1 MICLFLKGL
10 GNIKHALI
18 HNSKLIN
25 IVKENNDQQKTLWR
39 KVFVSSD
46 ISSIVSAAYVEL
58 KMLFG
63 TKTTS
68 KVKEAFGEI
77 ELLMTE
83 ALKLVLDNGKNF
95 LNQVTNLW
103 KRINYFIG
111 TLNELTELE
120 QSTINKSQD
129 LLKIVN
135 AIIKDDII
143 AMENETTYIKDRL
156 INMQDGVLRWVPSF
170 KPVSV
175 IRISIINVIF
185 IETCSMLLSKLGY
198 QS

>member
-1 MICLFLKGL
+1 M
-10 GNIKHALI
+10 
-18 HNSKLIN
+18 
-25 IVKENNDQQKTLWR
+25 
-39 KVFVSSD
+39 
-46 ISSIVSAAYVEL
+46 
-58 KMLFG
+58 
-63 TKTTS
+63 
-68 KVKEAFGEI
+68 
-77 ELLMTE
+77 
-83 ALKLVLDNGKNF
+83 
-95 LNQVTNLW
+95 
-103 KRINYFIG
+103 
-111 TLNELTELE
+111 NELTELE

-143 AMENETTYIKDRL
+143 AIENETTYIKDRL

-175 IRISIINVIF
+175 IRIFIINVIF